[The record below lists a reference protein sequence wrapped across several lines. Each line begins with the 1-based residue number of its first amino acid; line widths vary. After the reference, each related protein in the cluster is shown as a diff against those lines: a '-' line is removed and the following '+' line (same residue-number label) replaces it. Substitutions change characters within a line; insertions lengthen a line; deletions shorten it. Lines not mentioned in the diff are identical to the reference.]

1 MAPSSPFFAHPA
13 LEEEA
18 GERLYN
24 FALLDQIAALQW
36 VQENIHAFGGDA
48 ANVTLFGESAG
59 ARSVLSL
66 MASPKA
72 KGLFHKAII
81 QSGYTLPDLPREK
94 ALEKGRLLAEHFALP
109 QASAEELR
117 AIPAEAFWS
126 LTAPLNTG
134 PAPIVGDAV
143 LPQPMLETFFA
154 GRQHPMP
161 VMIGSNSDEASVM
174 AVFGV
179 DIAGQIQKLRRER
192 RLGLGLIKLLYPGV
206 KGDEA
211 L

>member
-1 MAPSSPFFAHPA
+1 
-13 LEEEA
+13 
-18 GERLYN
+18 
-24 FALLDQIAALQW
+24 
-36 VQENIHAFGGDA
+36 
-48 ANVTLFGESAG
+48 
-59 ARSVLSL
+59 
-66 MASPKA
+66 
-72 KGLFHKAII
+72 I

-134 PAPIVGDAV
+134 PAPIAGDAV

-154 GRQHPMP
+154 GRQHPIP

-174 AVFGV
+174 AVFG
-179 DIAGQIQKLRRER
+179 
-192 RLGLGLIKLLYPGV
+192 
-206 KGDEA
+206 
-211 L
+211 

>member
-1 MAPSSPFFAHPA
+1 MVVTVNYRLGHLGFFAHPA

-48 ANVTLFGESAG
+48 ANVTLFGRSAG
-59 ARSVLSL
+59 SAQRAVADGLAESE
-66 MASPKA
+66 
-72 KGLFHKAII
+72 GLFHKAII

-134 PAPIVGDAV
+134 PAPSLATRCCRSRCWRPF
-143 LPQPMLETFFA
+143 LP
-154 GRQHPMP
+154 G
-161 VMIGSNSDEASVM
+161 ASV
-174 AVFGV
+174 
-179 DIAGQIQKLRRER
+179 QYR
-192 RLGLGLIKLLYPGV
+192 
-206 KGDEA
+206 
-211 L
+211 